1 MSSMKKALPGRQ
13 DSSRAEL
20 ILSLDSY
27 KPNICRKK
35 LPSTRARTAKPFF
48 NWWEET
54 LEEHWPLE
62 NPPDWDLLSTEQKRI
77 FKLATIGYCLRNME
91 ASKK

>member
-1 MSSMKKALPGRQ
+1 MSSTKKAPLSQGLSQP
-13 DSSRAEL
+13 EL

-35 LPSTRARTAKPFF
+35 LPSTRARTTKPFM

-54 LEEHWPLE
+54 LDNHWPLDT
-62 NPPDWDLLSTEQKRI
+62 PPDWDLLNSDQKRI
-77 FKLATIGYCLRNME
+77 YKLATLGYCLRNME
-91 ASKK
+91 GSNK

>member
-1 MSSMKKALPGRQ
+1 MKKAPLSQGLSQP
-13 DSSRAEL
+13 EL

-35 LPSTRARTAKPFF
+35 LPITRARTAKPFM

-54 LEEHWPLE
+54 LENHWPLDT
-62 NPPDWDLLSTEQKRI
+62 PPDWDLLNSDQKRI
-77 FKLATIGYCLRNME
+77 YKLATLGYCLRNME
-91 ASKK
+91 GSNK

>member
-1 MSSMKKALPGRQ
+1 MKKAPLSQGLCQP
-13 DSSRAEL
+13 EM

-35 LPSTRARTAKPFF
+35 LPSTRTRTSKPFM

-54 LEEHWPLE
+54 LENHWPLDT
-62 NPPDWDLLSTEQKRI
+62 PPDWDLLNSDQKRI
-77 FKLATIGYCLRNME
+77 YKLATLGYCLRNME
-91 ASKK
+91 GSNK